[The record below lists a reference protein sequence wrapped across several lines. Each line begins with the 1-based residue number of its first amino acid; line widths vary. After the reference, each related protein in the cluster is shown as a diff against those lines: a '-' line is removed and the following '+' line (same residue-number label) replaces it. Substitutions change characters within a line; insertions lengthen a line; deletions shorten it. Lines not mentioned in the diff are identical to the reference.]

1 MELVFKILRLLGY
14 LLLPMF
20 FRPPG
25 NVGLFGVLH
34 ALIVIAITVGLH
46 FLQQLPAVQDRIK
59 LTTESQL
66 VRENWLSILFLLCYL
81 LLWFGA
87 WLWSLFK
94 VDEEPS
100 RYPDLD
106 ACWGEAVSALQK
118 SGIGIGD
125 TPIFLI
131 LGRFA
136 GDEASLF
143 HAGPPLAVAGVPGAG
158 APLRV
163 YAHREAI
170 FVTCTGASIS
180 GRQADLLEGQ
190 GTYAPSVNS
199 STGGN
204 LGDIE
209 KSIGMSMASGG
220 ALRDVQGII
229 RRARE
234 ENRSLTADEHR
245 MIRELTGVNP
255 ATAGPGESRR
265 SHASILKSP
274 AEADECA
281 ARLRYLCRLIGRSR
295 WPLCT
300 LNGVVTL
307 VSLNATDTDDD
318 AQQMGLVVQRDL
330 QAVREAARLHC
341 PVFTLIGDLERLPG
355 AQEFLAQFPAD
366 KRRQRLGKS
375 FPLVPEVEPEKV
387 GNTIEATVLWIT
399 ESLIPFWVFKL
410 FRLEAPGGT
419 PADAIESNAQL
430 FHFLTDLLERS
441 ARLAK
446 LVSKGVVVSLD
457 APPLFGGCY
466 LAGTDTGGER
476 AFCPGF
482 WKRLEETQGSVAWT
496 GEAFAADARYRSL
509 TQMGYVALG
518 VAGIIVAALAVWL
531 VFIKGD

>member
-20 FRPPG
+20 FRPPA

-46 FLQQLPAVQDRIK
+46 FLQQVPSVQDRIK
-59 LTTESQL
+59 LTTESQW
-66 VRENWLSILFLLCYL
+66 VRENWLAILFLLCYL

-87 WLWSLFK
+87 WLWRLFK
-94 VDEEPS
+94 IEDEPS

-106 ACWGEAVSALQK
+106 ACWAEATAALQK
-118 SGIGIGD
+118 SGIGLGD
-125 TPIFLI
+125 TPIFLV
-131 LGRFA
+131 LGRFS

-143 HAGPPLAVAGVPGAG
+143 HAGPPLSVAGAPGVG

-170 FVTCTGASIS
+170 FVTCTGASVS

-190 GTYAPSVNS
+190 GTYAPSADAS
-199 STGGN
+199 AGGN
-204 LGDIE
+204 LADIE

-220 ALRDVQGII
+220 ALRDVQSII

-245 MIRELTGVNP
+245 MIRELTGVSP
-255 ATAGPGESRR
+255 AAPSPSEARR
-265 SHASILKSP
+265 SHASILKNP

-281 ARLRYLCRLIGRSR
+281 ARLRYLSRLIGRAR
-295 WPLCT
+295 WPLCP
-300 LNGVVTL
+300 LNGIVVL

-318 AQQMGLVVQRDL
+318 AQQMGLVVLRDL

-341 PVFTLIGDLERLPG
+341 PVFALVGDLERLPG

-375 FPLVPEVEPEKV
+375 FPLVPEVDPEKV
-387 GNTIEATVLWIT
+387 GNTIESSVRWII

-410 FRLEAPGGT
+410 FRLESPGGT
-419 PADAIESNAQL
+419 SGEAVESNAKL
-430 FHFLTDLLERS
+430 FHFLTDLRERS

-446 LVSKGVVVSLD
+446 LISKGVVVSLD

-466 LAGTDTGGER
+466 VAGTDTGGER
-476 AFCPGF
+476 AFCAGF

-496 GEAFAADARYRSL
+496 AEAFAADARYRSR
-509 TQMGYVALG
+509 TQMGYIALG
-518 VAGIIVAALAVWL
+518 AAAVIVAALGIWVA
-531 VFIKGD
+531 FFKGE

>member
-1 MELVFKILRLLGY
+1 M
-14 LLLPMF
+14 
-20 FRPPG
+20 
-25 NVGLFGVLH
+25 
-34 ALIVIAITVGLH
+34 
-46 FLQQLPAVQDRIK
+46 
-59 LTTESQL
+59 
-66 VRENWLSILFLLCYL
+66 
-81 LLWFGA
+81 
-87 WLWSLFK
+87 
-94 VDEEPS
+94 
-100 RYPDLD
+100 
-106 ACWGEAVSALQK
+106 
-118 SGIGIGD
+118 
-125 TPIFLI
+125 
-131 LGRFA
+131 
-136 GDEASLF
+136 
-143 HAGPPLAVAGVPGAG
+143 
-158 APLRV
+158 
-163 YAHREAI
+163 
-170 FVTCTGASIS
+170 
-180 GRQADLLEGQ
+180 
-190 GTYAPSVNS
+190 NS

-318 AQQMGLVVQRDL
+318 AQQ
-330 QAVREAARLHC
+330 AVREAARLHC

-387 GNTIEATVLWIT
+387 GNTIE
-399 ESLIPFWVFKL
+399 
-410 FRLEAPGGT
+410 
-419 PADAIESNAQL
+419 D
-430 FHFLTDLLERS
+430 
-441 ARLAK
+441 
-446 LVSKGVVVSLD
+446 
-457 APPLFGGCY
+457 
-466 LAGTDTGGER
+466 
-476 AFCPGF
+476 
-482 WKRLEETQGSVAWT
+482 
-496 GEAFAADARYRSL
+496 
-509 TQMGYVALG
+509 
-518 VAGIIVAALAVWL
+518 
-531 VFIKGD
+531 